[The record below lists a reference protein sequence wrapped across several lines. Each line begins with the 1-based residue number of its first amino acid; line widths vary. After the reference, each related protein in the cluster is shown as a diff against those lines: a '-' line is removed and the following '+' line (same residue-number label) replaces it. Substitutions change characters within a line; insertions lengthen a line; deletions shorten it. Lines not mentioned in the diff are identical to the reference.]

1 MIRGL
6 EFFNYIDAKY
16 KKNSLKISKFLIPL
30 SVKQCQRGVEM
41 KVMIDIVNHIEN
53 NLDTDL
59 SVKSVSE
66 YSGYSSHHFQK
77 MFAAVTGLSL
87 GSYIR
92 KRRLTNAAIK
102 LRDSSERIIEIA
114 LDSGFESQE
123 SFTRAFKTMF
133 GANPNEYRKSDSDFG
148 LRKLEAITS
157 TLISHLRR
165 GGINMKPRYE
175 THGDFYV
182 IGLGK
187 VFERGKTEEIGNL
200 LWPTLIKRFDEIP
213 NKLGKDRD
221 FYITYGV
228 CKEIWK
234 DSQIQDHFN
243 YYAGVEVSKDS
254 MPPNGM
260 ELLHIPAQNYAV
272 FTHKGGIK
280 DLSLTN
286 QYIWGTWLPQSGYE
300 LAPASDLEVYPASFR
315 PDINESEIEI
325 WIPLKE
331 APYPV

>member
-1 MIRGL
+1 
-6 EFFNYIDAKY
+6 
-16 KKNSLKISKFLIPL
+16 
-30 SVKQCQRGVEM
+30 M
-41 KVMIDIVNHIEN
+41 KVMIDIINHIED
-53 NLDTDL
+53 NLHSDL

-92 KRRLTNAAIK
+92 RRRLTRAAVR

-114 LDSGFESQE
+114 VNSGFESQE
-123 SFTRAFKTMF
+123 SFTRAFKSMF

-148 LRKLEAITS
+148 LRKLEAMTPN
-157 TLISHLRR
+157 LISHLRR
-165 GGINMKPRYE
+165 GGIDMKPIYK

-182 IGLGK
+182 IGEGK
-187 VFERGKTEEIGNL
+187 VFERGQTEGIGNV
-200 LWPTLIKRFDEIP
+200 LWPTLIKKFKEIP
-213 NKLGKDRD
+213 NKLGKDGD

-234 DSQIQDHFN
+234 DNQIQDHFS
-243 YYAGVEVSKDS
+243 YYAGVEVEKGTV
-254 MPPNGM
+254 PPEGM
-260 ELLHIPAQNYAV
+260 ELLYIPAQKYAV
-272 FTHKGGIK
+272 FAHRGGIK

-286 QYIWGTWLPQSGYE
+286 QYLWGTWLPQSGHE
-300 LAPASDLEVYPASFR
+300 LAPASDLEVYPSTFK
-315 PDINESEIEI
+315 PDVNESEMEI

-331 APYPV
+331 ARKR